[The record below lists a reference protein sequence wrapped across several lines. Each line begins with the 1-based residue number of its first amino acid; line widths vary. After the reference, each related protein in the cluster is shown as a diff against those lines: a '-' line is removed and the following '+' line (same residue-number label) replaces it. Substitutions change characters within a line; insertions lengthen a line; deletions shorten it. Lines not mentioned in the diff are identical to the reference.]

1 MGAFVT
7 SRPPIWMVPLSSGT
21 SPEIARNVVVLPT
34 ALGPNNKCVVRTED
48 DAQNQNERQNDN
60 PHLAY
65 PTTFMCSNMSIGS

>member
-34 ALGPNNKCVVRTED
+34 ALGPNNTKKQPSGTSRLKRSRARTE
-48 DAQNQNERQNDN
+48 
-60 PHLAY
+60 L
-65 PTTFMCSNMSIGS
+65 